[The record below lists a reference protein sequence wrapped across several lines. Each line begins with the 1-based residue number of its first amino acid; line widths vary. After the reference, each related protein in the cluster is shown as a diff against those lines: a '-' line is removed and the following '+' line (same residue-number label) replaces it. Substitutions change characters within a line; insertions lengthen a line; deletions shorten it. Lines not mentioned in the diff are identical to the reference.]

1 MKAIILTRGHNAKEQ
16 EEKCKIYAH
25 SKGYEVLDVKEYVR
39 DTAIPLIQQIDVL
52 IVSHISRITRDYYKY
67 LKIEKELKD
76 HGVLIEV
83 ARSRA

>member
-16 EEKCKIYAH
+16 EEKCKMYALT
-25 SKGYEVLDVKEYVR
+25 KGYEVLEVIEHIR
-39 DTAIPLIQQIDVL
+39 DTAIPLNQQIDVV

-76 HGVLIEV
+76 NGVTIEV
-83 ARSRA
+83 ARSRD